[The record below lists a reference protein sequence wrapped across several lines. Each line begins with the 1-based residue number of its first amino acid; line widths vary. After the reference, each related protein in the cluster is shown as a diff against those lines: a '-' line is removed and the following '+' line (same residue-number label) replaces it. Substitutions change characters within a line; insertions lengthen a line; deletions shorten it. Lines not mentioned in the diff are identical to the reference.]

1 MKSSLQIK
9 YEKEIVPVLMKKFNY
24 TSVMEV
30 PKIEKIVINM
40 TAGKE
45 VSNSK
50 AIEEVQNELMFITG
64 QKPLTVI
71 AKKSNASFKLREG
84 MPMGGKVTMR
94 RERMWTFL
102 NELINVSIPRIR
114 DFRGVNPKAFDG
126 RGNYSLGIKEQ
137 IIFPEISF
145 DKIRRIKGL
154 DVIIVTTAKTD
165 EESFELLKL
174 LGMPFV
180 KVQSTN
186 NR

>member
-1 MKSSLQIK
+1 MKSSLEIK
-9 YEKEIVPVLMKKFNY
+9 YDQEIVPALIKKFNY
-24 TSVMEV
+24 TSIMQV
-30 PKIEKIVINM
+30 PKVEKIVINM

-45 VSNSK
+45 ISNSK
-50 AIEEVQNELMFITG
+50 AIEEVINELTLITG

-84 MPMGGKVTMR
+84 MAMGGKVTMR

-102 NELINVSIPRIR
+102 YELINVSIPRIR
-114 DFRGVNPKAFDG
+114 DFRGVNPKAFDK
-126 RGNYSLGIKEQ
+126 RGNYALGIKEQ

-165 EESFELLKL
+165 EEAYELLKL
-174 LGMPFV
+174 LGMPFA
-180 KVQSTN
+180 KVQQK
-186 NR
+186 